1 MEVEGLKLPGLALI
15 EIYLAAFGIPSENY
29 IIEINLNHRDL

>member
-15 EIYLAAFGIPSENY
+15 EIFLAAFEISSENY
-29 IIEINLNHRDL
+29 IIKVNLNHGDL

>member
-15 EIYLAAFGIPSENY
+15 EIFLAALGIPSENY
-29 IIEINLNHRDL
+29 IIKINLNNRYL